1 MIKGSY
7 YIEDGEY
14 VPAVLI
20 EELIGDK
27 AWGDENIP
35 LSQGK
40 RVLLSVEF
48 VDGQKRTLT
57 AGEITKEEIAS
68 TTGLPSP
75 IPKGRFIREYVE
87 VPSINLGTLVVALGM
102 EKIGVNFD
110 TAHADFTI
118 DLPSP
123 VGQSGKKFFIKDAS
137 GNVNSTGNKRIII
150 QCSALENSIQGIE
163 FAVIES
169 AFGSFEF
176 ISDGDQ
182 WLIVSAG

>member
-7 YIEDGEY
+7 YIGDNDY

-35 LSQGK
+35 LAQGK

-48 VDGQKRTLT
+48 TDGQKRTLT
-57 AGEITKEEIAS
+57 AGEITKEEIAN
-68 TTGLPSP
+68 TGLPNT

-87 VPSINLGTLVVALGM
+87 VPSVDQGTLVAALGM

-110 TAHADFTI
+110 NAHTDFTI
-118 DLPSP
+118 NLPSP

-137 GNVNSTGNKRIII
+137 GNVNSAGNKRIII
-150 QCSALENSIQGIE
+150 RSELDNSIQGIE

>member
-7 YIEDGEY
+7 YIGDNDY

-35 LSQGK
+35 LAQGK

-48 VDGQKRTLT
+48 TDGQKRTLT
-57 AGEITKEEIAS
+57 AGEITKEEIAN
-68 TTGLPSP
+68 TGFPNI

-87 VPSINLGTLVVALGM
+87 VPSVNQGTLVAALGM

-110 TAHADFTI
+110 NAHTDFTI

-123 VGQSGKKFFIKDAS
+123 VSRSGKKFFIKDAS
-137 GNVNSTGNKRIII
+137 GNVNSAGNKRIII
-150 QCSALENSIQGIE
+150 QCSALANSIQGIE